1 MTSVLVARSDVTMLP
16 DPRRVV
22 ARLFVPGHEH
32 FVHGESRATGVLGRI
47 LELPEQVVDSTL
59 ARVRRRSDDRHRDLS
74 TLLRR
79 HYAAVAHRVP
89 DEPSLSDA
97 RRDLIGAVFTAEA
110 AISGAALLNPSVVA
124 HPDQSDLPPGA
135 LRLLMTVR
143 AVGEGHLSCVELRT
157 GVLGPGR
164 VLVLD
169 DPGRLAETGE
179 VGPTTHCRAVLAA
192 QLQQGGA
199 DDESTR
205 YLLSRLDEQFDD
217 AALFTALDALAGQ
230 LVTRQGGALT
240 ADLARTSAASSY
252 EVRFD
257 PESPLTSRV
266 LWPHTAAERSGIEDV
281 RMVRFTDA
289 DGVVDYRGT
298 CTAYDG
304 VRIAPQLLETTDFLN
319 VRMSPLA
326 GPAATDKG
334 IALFPRLVGGRH
346 LALTRSD
353 RESTCLAASDDGRV
367 WGEPVVLHS
376 PSGVWELVQTGNC
389 GSPIETSAGWLVLT
403 HGVGP
408 MREYTLGALLL
419 DLDDPSRV
427 LGLLPEPLLV
437 PAEDEREGYVP
448 NVVYTCGA
456 IVHGDD
462 LLLPY
467 GASDASVRFAFV
479 DLPALLERLTTSV
492 NSAE

>member
-1 MTSVLVARSDVTMLP
+1 MTPFITRTDTVLLP
-16 DPRRVV
+16 DPSRVV
-22 ARLFVPGHEH
+22 ARLFVPGLEH
-32 FVHGESRATGVLGRI
+32 VEQGESRATAVIRR
-47 LELPEQVVDSTL
+47 TL
-59 ARVRRRSDDRHRDLS
+59 ALSEDAIEATLQRIRDRSAHRHRDLPAV
-74 TLLRR
+74 LRR

-89 DEPSLSDA
+89 DEPSLTDA
-97 RRDLIGAVFTAEA
+97 RRTMLGAVFTAEA
-110 AISGAALLNPSVVA
+110 SLSGAALLNPSTVA
-124 HPDQSDLPPGA
+124 HPDQSGLPDGA
-135 LRLLMTVR
+135 LRLLLTLR

-157 GVLGPGR
+157 GVVGPGR
-164 VLVLD
+164 ALVID
-169 DPGRLAETGE
+169 DPGRLAETGTA
-179 VGPTTHCRAVLAA
+179 GPTTHHLSVLTAELERA
-192 QLQQGGA
+192 GA

-205 YLLSRLDEQFDD
+205 FLLDLLDEQFDEPELF
-217 AALFTALDALAGQ
+217 AALDSLHGQ
-230 LVTRQGGALT
+230 RVTRRGAVHT
-240 ADLARTSAASSY
+240 AEIARTSASASY

-257 PESPLTSRV
+257 PDCPLTSRV
-266 LWPHTAAERSGIEDV
+266 LWPHTPAERSGIEDV

-304 VRIAPQLLETTDFLN
+304 VRIAPQLLETTDFLTF
-319 VRMSPLA
+319 RMSPLA
-326 GPAATDKG
+326 GPSATDKG
-334 IALFPRLVGGRH
+334 VALFPRLVGGRH

-353 RESTCLAASDDGRV
+353 RESICLASSADGRV
-367 WGEPVVLHS
+367 WDAPEVLHG

-427 LGLLPEPLLV
+427 VGILPEPLLL
-437 PAEDEREGYVP
+437 PDEEEREGYVP

-492 NSAE
+492 SSAE